1 MTAPASTLANQAE
14 ELLASPFAPLQEPT
28 VKLAAFRTRHGRQ
41 LGLMRLPKRAI
52 FVWAECHDAA
62 LAGVCINNQK
72 RPGQAYSPEQSR
84 SAAINTQCKN
94 LSVGNRSYYLKCD
107 TLGALERFASWYDG
121 V

>member
-14 ELLASPFAPLQEPT
+14 ELLASLFAPLQEPT

-41 LGLMRLPKRAI
+41 LGLMRLPTRAI
-52 FVWAECHDAA
+52 FIWAECHDDA
-62 LAGVCINNQK
+62 LSGVAINNQK

-84 SAAINTQCKN
+84 GSGVNSQCKN
-94 LSVGNRSYYLKCD
+94 LGVGNRAYYLKCD
-107 TLGALERFASWYDG
+107 TLGALERFARWYDS